1 MLLVKLG
8 VLAFM
13 GKQFYL
19 PFVYAHLLLHTTQGI
34 KKKLKHKL
42 ESDSKCSQQR
52 V

>member
-8 VLAFM
+8 ILAFM

-34 KKKLKHKL
+34 KRKLNHKL
-42 ESDSKCSQQR
+42 EGSTCSQQR